1 MGRDTQTEPLSN
13 ECKSIL
19 VVESSIR
26 ALASYHRAPL
36 TFSSAAGS
44 TICCACADPPCACA
58 CPYFQVRQRRR
69 REDAAG
75 AEICAWLQDCQ
86 QQQGGPP
93 LAFAPTHSQ
102 IQSHTGTSQHI
113 MQFVANTI
121 QNAMGPEPSEVE
133 AGYKGSLRFRRLL
146 LAIC

>member
-58 CPYFQVRQRRR
+58 CPYFHVRQRKMPPERR
-69 REDAAG
+69 YARGCRIVSSRARQRLLPS
-75 AEICAWLQDCQ
+75 LQ
-86 QQQGGPP
+86 
-93 LAFAPTHSQ
+93 THSHSY
-102 IQSHTGTSQHI
+102 SHTPTSQPI

-133 AGYKGSLRFRRLL
+133 AGYKGSLRSRRLL
-146 LAIC
+146 MVIC